1 VNKPF
6 DCCPIIVIDVFW
18 LWRSLLSVSKWLVD
32 LKSTS
37 GREWQGKPNEHVSAN
52 GKPRKPT
59 HFPKNRRWWTVAQ
72 SGSKTKMCVTQ
83 CIFSYQAFVLTQ
95 YGFRLVG
102 GFLTTPTIFAP
113 NLLVRRRSLN
123 SEIICF
129 FILFSI
135 TLTHTICSPYWNS
148 IHFRSTKLML
158 HLQSR
163 SFTSIHIFLINFF
176 VCLLFIK
183 RLECSTLKSTFYRR
197 IK

>member
-1 VNKPF
+1 MNKPF

-37 GREWQGKPNEHVSAN
+37 GREWQGKPNEHMSAN

-123 SEIICF
+123 SENVCF
-129 FILFSI
+129 YFIFHLHWRTLFV
-135 TLTHTICSPYWNS
+135 
-148 IHFRSTKLML
+148 R
-158 HLQSR
+158 
-163 SFTSIHIFLINFF
+163 HIGIQFISVPLSSCCIYNRVLSLPFIFF
-176 VCLLFIK
+176 
-183 RLECSTLKSTFYRR
+183 
-197 IK
+197 

>member
-1 VNKPF
+1 MNGSSKRFQNKNVRDTMHF
-6 DCCPIIVIDVFW
+6 
-18 LWRSLLSVSKWLVD
+18 LLSGICFDPIWISFGW
-32 LKSTS
+32 
-37 GREWQGKPNEHVSAN
+37 
-52 GKPRKPT
+52 
-59 HFPKNRRWWTVAQ
+59 
-72 SGSKTKMCVTQ
+72 
-83 CIFSYQAFVLTQ
+83 
-95 YGFRLVG
+95 

-176 VCLLFIK
+176 VCLSFIK